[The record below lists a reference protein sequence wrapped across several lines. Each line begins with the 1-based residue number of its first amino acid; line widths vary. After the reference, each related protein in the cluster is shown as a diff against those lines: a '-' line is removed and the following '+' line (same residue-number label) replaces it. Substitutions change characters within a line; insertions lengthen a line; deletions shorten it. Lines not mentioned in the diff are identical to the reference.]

1 LKGCPKI
8 DLSLGVLQQ
17 HPKIQNPHTPGMES
31 TKPTIWIEPSLA
43 YCHSLN
49 TTSNQVGSDKV
60 IWIEPS
66 LAYCHSLNTT
76 SNQVGSDK
84 VISWTTTPLKLLRH
98 FQTTQEDEKSK
109 MEDDLRKEN
118 ENGRRPKFLLLEN

>member
-1 LKGCPKI
+1 VCPKNPLKGCPKI

-49 TTSNQVGSDKV
+49 TTSNQV
-60 IWIEPS
+60 E
-66 LAYCHSLNTT
+66 
-76 SNQVGSDK
+76 SDK

-98 FQTTQEDEKSK
+98 FQTTQEAEKSK